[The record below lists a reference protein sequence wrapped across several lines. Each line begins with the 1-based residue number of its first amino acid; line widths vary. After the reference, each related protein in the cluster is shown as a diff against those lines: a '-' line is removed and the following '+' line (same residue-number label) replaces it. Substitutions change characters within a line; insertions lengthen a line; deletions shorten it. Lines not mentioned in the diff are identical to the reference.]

1 MGQAARKEA
10 VSAAFAKRGG
20 KIRRETPANGKAF
33 TDEEINELLNTKDY
47 AVALP
52 ENSDI
57 VVCYDRDASKD
68 EFNKTASLFADMP
81 IYGDALLCKV
91 YYTQRWLDLGNK

>member
-1 MGQAARKEA
+1 MEQTARKET

-33 TDEEINELLNTKDY
+33 TDEEINGLLNTKDY

-57 VVCYDRDASKD
+57 VVCYDKDASKY

-91 YYTQRWLDLGNK
+91 YYTQRWLDLGNE

>member
-1 MGQAARKEA
+1 MKQTARKEA
-10 VSAAFAKRGG
+10 VSAAFVKHGG
-20 KIRRETPANGKAF
+20 KVRRETPANGKAF
-33 TDEEINELLNTKDY
+33 TDEEINGLLNTKDY
-47 AVALP
+47 AAALP

-68 EFNKTASLFADMP
+68 EFNKAASLFADIP

-91 YYTQRWLDLGNK
+91 CYTQRWLDLGNK